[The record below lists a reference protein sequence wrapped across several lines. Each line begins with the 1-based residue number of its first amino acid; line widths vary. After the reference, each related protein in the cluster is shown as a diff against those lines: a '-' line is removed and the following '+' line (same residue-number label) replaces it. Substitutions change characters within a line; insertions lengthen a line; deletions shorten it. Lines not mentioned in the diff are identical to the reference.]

1 MANLF
6 DDCNQCSGYPK
17 HFKTAVSIHS
27 VGYDGYPTGKNYA
40 WVHIVNSYT
49 MVKVGCN
56 CLESEILRSVKL
68 PLFAHLCWHNVEVLD
83 IREFNGIE
91 AEKENKQL
99 LDFHYTTYNQEEED
113 IDDRESETIG
123 QTEKVETEDSVKL
136 TWSIPQEFERIK
148 AQAKRLKD
156 EKKKWKRDFKALK
169 DWVGNFQRI
178 IENAQKSLSIIGDQ
192 NEKGTKDENR
202 KQTEED

>member
-6 DDCNQCSGYPK
+6 DFCNRCSGYPK
-17 HFKTAVSIHS
+17 SHKTAVSIRT
-27 VGYDGYPTGKNYA
+27 VGYDRNSGVIYA

-56 CLESEILRSVKL
+56 NLEFEILRSVKL
-68 PLFAHLCWHNVEVLD
+68 PLFAHICWHNVEVLGVRD
-83 IREFNGIE
+83 FDGIE

-99 LDFHYTTYNQEEED
+99 LAFHYTTYNQEED
-113 IDDRESETIG
+113 TDDSESKTVG
-123 QTEKVETEDSVKL
+123 QPEKVETEDSVKL

-169 DWVGNFQRI
+169 YWVANFQRI
-178 IENAQKSLSIIGDQ
+178 VENAQKSLSIIGDQ
-192 NEKGTKDENR
+192 NEKGTKDEN
-202 KQTEED
+202 